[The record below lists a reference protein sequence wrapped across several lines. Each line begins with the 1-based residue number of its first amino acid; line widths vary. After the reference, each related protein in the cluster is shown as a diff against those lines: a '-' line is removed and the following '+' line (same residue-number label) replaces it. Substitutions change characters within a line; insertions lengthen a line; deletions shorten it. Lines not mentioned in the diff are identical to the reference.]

1 MTWRAFQPRQVFL
14 SERSEQKDLLLT
26 AGLAFLGGVAAG
38 MLVWG
43 TAMQRSRRDL
53 FSRSPLRRLAALG
66 YLGGRPGV
74 ETARLLADYV
84 QWEAR
89 PVLRK
94 RGQLLLRRMKD
105 YLD

>member
-1 MTWRAFQPRQVFL
+1 MSALR
-14 SERSEQKDLLLT
+14 RSQL
-26 AGLAFLGGVAAG
+26 AGLGFLGGFAAG
-38 MLVWG
+38 ILVWG
-43 TAMQRSRRDL
+43 TAIQRSRRDL
-53 FSRSPLRRLAALG
+53 FNRSPVRRLAALG

-89 PVLRK
+89 PLLRK